1 MPVRENPYSGIS
13 YAVINEVYVL
23 INVVRSVSDE
33 ILPYKLILLKMAR
46 RIFGIN
52 LEICNYEAKIEQC
65 RLTHLP
71 KNNE

>member
-1 MPVRENPYSGIS
+1 MSVRENPYSGIS

-46 RIFGIN
+46 GIS
-52 LEICNYEAKIEQC
+52 
-65 RLTHLP
+65 
-71 KNNE
+71 